1 MNKKNNQNVE
11 RDKIPTSVEE
21 TIPIQRIFEDGI
33 FLVGRNLWAKTYRF
47 TDINYEVASKADKEK
62 MVLAYCEILNM
73 FEPEATTK
81 ITINNSHIPH
91 SEFEAKNMLPLMRDG
106 LDSYR
111 HEYNTILDKNLNLTS
126 AVKQDKYITVTIQK
140 PSVEEA
146 RSFFTR
152 VGEAFKTAFAKLGSE
167 LIEIT
172 EEEKIR
178 IFFDFFHKGD
188 EDDFHYDRMLY
199 KRRKHS
205 FKLALAPQ
213 AMEFH
218 SDYFKMDGRYGRVLY
233 LKDYANFIKDSF
245 ISELTAIDRNLMLS
259 IDADMIPKDK
269 AVKQGQNRLMSV
281 ETNITNWQKKQNQ
294 NNNFSATVPYEMEL
308 QREESREFLD
318 DLSRR
323 DQRMMPTLITIVH
336 TAESK
341 KQLEADT
348 KSIMQCARRHLCSL
362 AILRWQQLEGLK
374 TCLPYGGTWLN
385 IRRTLTTESL
395 AAMMPFRAQEI
406 SHDKGLYLGNNAIT
420 KKLIMVNRLEL
431 LNGNSFILGVS
442 GSGKSILA
450 KQEIVNIYLSDKDAD
465 IIIID
470 PEREYRKLTEAL
482 NGENIVVSATS
493 ENHINALDVNKEY
506 ADGANPAKMKSDFIL
521 SLCEEIMGGGLGA
534 KEKSI
539 IDRCCGIVYRDYVQ
553 GDYQG
558 RVPTLKYFHKV
569 LLKQPE
575 AEALEIALAIE
586 LFVNGSLNTFA
597 KPTNVNTES
606 RLICYDI
613 HELGRTLRPVGMLV
627 ILDNIFNRITA
638 NKEKGKKTY
647 VFIDEIY
654 LLFLHEYSAEFLFTL
669 WKRVRKYGAFITGI
683 TQNVDDLLQSHTA
696 RTMLANS
703 ELVVMLNQATTDKV
717 ELAELFNMSEEQVK
731 YITNTDAG
739 SGLARI
745 GGTLVPFKNK
755 LPKETKLYKLMTTKF
770 GE

>member
-1 MNKKNNQNVE
+1 MKKNKYQE
-11 RDKIPTSVEE
+11 IEKDKIPTSVDD
-21 TIPIQRIFEDGI
+21 TIPIERIFEDGV
-33 FLVGRNLWAKTYRF
+33 FLVGKNLWAKTYRF

-62 MVLAYCEILNM
+62 MFLAYCEILNM

-81 ITINNSHIPH
+81 ITINNRHIPH
-91 SEFEAKNMLPLMRDG
+91 SEFEAKNMLPLIGDE
-106 LDSYR
+106 LDCYR
-111 HEYNTILDKNLNLTS
+111 HEYNMILDKNLNLTS
-126 AVKQDKYITVTIQK
+126 AVKQDKYITVSIHK
-140 PSVEEA
+140 SSIEEA

-152 VGEAFKTAFAKLGSE
+152 VGEAFKSAFAKLGSE
-167 LIEIT
+167 LYELD
-172 EEEKIR
+172 EQEKIR
-178 IFFDFFHKGD
+178 IFFDFFHIGD

-199 KRRKHS
+199 KRRKHT
-205 FKLALAPQ
+205 FKLALAPHS
-213 AMEFH
+213 MEFH
-218 SDYFKMDGRYGRVLY
+218 SDYFKMDGRYARVLY

-245 ISELTAIDRNLMLS
+245 ISELTAIDRNMMVS

-269 AVKQGQNRLMSV
+269 AVKQSQDRV
-281 ETNITNWQKKQNQ
+281 FAIETNITNWQKKQNQ

-308 QREESREFLD
+308 QKEESREFLD
-318 DLSRR
+318 DLTRR

-362 AILRWQQLEGLK
+362 TILRWQQLEGLK
-374 TCLPYGGTWLN
+374 TCLPYGGTKLN

-431 LNGNSFILGVS
+431 LNGNSFIMGVS
-442 GSGKSILA
+442 GAGKSILA
-450 KQEIVNIYLSDKDAD
+450 KQEIVNLYLSDKDAD

-470 PEREYRKLTEAL
+470 PEREYRKLVEAL
-482 NGENIVVSATS
+482 NGENVVVSATS
-493 ENHINALDVNKEY
+493 PNHINALDVNKEY
-506 ADGANPAKMKSDFIL
+506 ADGTNPVEMKSEFIL

-539 IDRCCGIVYRDYVQ
+539 IDRCCAIVYRDYVQ

-558 RVPTLKYFHKV
+558 RAPTLRYFYSV

-575 AEALEIALAIE
+575 PEAAEIALAIE
-586 LFVNGSLNTFA
+586 LFVQGSLNTFA
-597 KPTNVNTES
+597 KPTNVNTQS

-613 HELGRTLRPVGMLV
+613 HELGKTLMPVGMLV
-627 ILDNIFNRITA
+627 ILDSIFNRITS

-647 VFIDEIY
+647 IFIDEIY

-703 ELVVMLNQATTDKV
+703 ELVIMLNQATTDRV
-717 ELAELFNMSEEQVK
+717 ELADLFCMSEEQVK
-731 YITNTDAG
+731 FIKNTEAG
-739 SGLARI
+739 CGLAKI
-745 GGTLVPFKNK
+745 GGSLVPFQNK
-755 LPKETKLYKLMTTKF
+755 LPKETKLYKMMTTKF

>member
-1 MNKKNNQNVE
+1 MKKNKYQE
-11 RDKIPTSVEE
+11 IEKDKIPTSVDD
-21 TIPIQRIFEDGI
+21 TIPIERIFEDGV
-33 FLVGRNLWAKTYRF
+33 FLVGKNLWAKTYRF

-62 MVLAYCEILNM
+62 MFLAYCEILNM

-81 ITINNSHIPH
+81 ITINNRHIPH
-91 SEFEAKNMLPLMRDG
+91 SEFEAKNMIPLMGDE
-106 LDSYR
+106 LDCYR
-111 HEYNTILDKNLNLTS
+111 HEYNMILDKNLNLTS
-126 AVKQDKYITVTIQK
+126 AVKQDKYITVSIHK
-140 PSVEEA
+140 SSIEEA

-167 LIEIT
+167 LYELD
-172 EEEKIR
+172 EQEKIR
-178 IFFDFFHKGD
+178 IFFDFFHIGD

-199 KRRKHS
+199 KRRKHT

-213 AMEFH
+213 SMEFH
-218 SDYFKMDGRYGRVLY
+218 SDYFKMDGRYARVLY

-245 ISELTAIDRNLMLS
+245 ISELTAIDRNMMVS

-269 AVKQGQNRLMSV
+269 AVKQSQDRV
-281 ETNITNWQKKQNQ
+281 FAIETNITNWQKKQNQ

-308 QREESREFLD
+308 QKEESREFLD
-318 DLSRR
+318 DLTRR

-362 AILRWQQLEGLK
+362 TILRWRQLEGLK
-374 TCLPYGGTWLN
+374 TCLPYGGTKLS

-406 SHDKGLYLGNNAIT
+406 SHEKGLYLGNNAIT

-431 LNGNSFILGVS
+431 LNGNSFIMGVS
-442 GSGKSILA
+442 GAGKSILA
-450 KQEIVNIYLSDKDAD
+450 KQEIVNLYLSDKDAD

-470 PEREYRKLTEAL
+470 PEREYRKLVEAL
-482 NGENIVVSATS
+482 NGENVVVSATS
-493 ENHINALDVNKEY
+493 PNHINALDVNKEY
-506 ADGANPAKMKSDFIL
+506 ADGTNPVEMKSEFIL

-539 IDRCCGIVYRDYVQ
+539 IDRCCAIVYRDYVQ

-558 RVPTLKYFHKV
+558 RAPTLRYFYSV

-575 AEALEIALAIE
+575 PEAADIALAIE
-586 LFVNGSLNTFA
+586 LFVQGSLNTFA
-597 KPTNVNTES
+597 KPTNVNTQS

-613 HELGRTLRPVGMLV
+613 HELGKTLMPVGMLV
-627 ILDNIFNRITA
+627 ILDSIFNRITS

-647 VFIDEIY
+647 IFIDEIY

-703 ELVVMLNQATTDKV
+703 ELVIMLNQATTDRV
-717 ELAELFNMSEEQVK
+717 ELADLFCMSEEQVK
-731 YITNTDAG
+731 FIKNTEAG
-739 SGLARI
+739 CGLAKI
-745 GGTLVPFKNK
+745 GASLVPFQNK
-755 LPKETKLYKLMTTKF
+755 LPKETKLYKMMTTKF

>member
-1 MNKKNNQNVE
+1 MKKNKYQEIE
-11 RDKIPTSVEE
+11 RDKIPTNVDD
-21 TIPIQRIFEDGI
+21 TIPIERIFEDGV
-33 FLVGRNLWAKTYRF
+33 FLVGKNLWAKTYRF

-62 MVLAYCEILNM
+62 MFLAYCEILNM

-81 ITINNSHIPH
+81 ITINNRHIPH
-91 SEFEAKNMLPLMRDG
+91 SEFESKNMIPLMGDE
-106 LDSYR
+106 LDCYR
-111 HEYNTILDKNLNLTS
+111 HEYNMILDKNLNLTS
-126 AVKQDKYITVTIQK
+126 AVKQDKYITVSIHK
-140 PSVEEA
+140 SSIEEA

-152 VGEAFKTAFAKLGSE
+152 VGEAFKSAFAKLGSE
-167 LIEIT
+167 LYEFD
-172 EEEKIR
+172 EQEKIR
-178 IFFDFFHKGD
+178 IFFDFFHIGD

-199 KRRKHS
+199 KRRKHT

-213 AMEFH
+213 SMEFH
-218 SDYFKMDGRYGRVLY
+218 SDYFKMDGRYARVLY

-245 ISELTAIDRNLMLS
+245 ISELTAIDRNMMVS

-269 AVKQGQNRLMSV
+269 AVKQSQDRV
-281 ETNITNWQKKQNQ
+281 FAIETNITNWQKKQNQ

-308 QREESREFLD
+308 QKEESREFLD
-318 DLSRR
+318 DLTRR

-362 AILRWQQLEGLK
+362 TILRWQQLEGLK
-374 TCLPYGGTWLN
+374 TCLPYGGTKLS

-431 LNGNSFILGVS
+431 LNGNSFIMGVS
-442 GSGKSILA
+442 GAGKSILA
-450 KQEIVNIYLSDKDAD
+450 KQEIVNLYLSDKDAD

-470 PEREYRKLTEAL
+470 PEREYRKLVEAL
-482 NGENIVVSATS
+482 NGENVVVSATS
-493 ENHINALDVNKEY
+493 PNHINALDVNKEY
-506 ADGANPAKMKSDFIL
+506 ADGTNPVEMKSEFIL

-539 IDRCCGIVYRDYVQ
+539 IDRCCAIVYRDYVQ

-558 RVPTLKYFHKV
+558 RAPTLRYFYSV

-575 AEALEIALAIE
+575 PEAAEIALAIE
-586 LFVNGSLNTFA
+586 LFVQGSLNTFA
-597 KPTNVNTES
+597 KPTNVNTQS

-613 HELGRTLRPVGMLV
+613 HELGKTLMPVGMLV
-627 ILDNIFNRITA
+627 ILDSIFNRITS

-647 VFIDEIY
+647 IFIDEIY

-703 ELVVMLNQATTDKV
+703 ELVIMLNQATTDRV
-717 ELAELFNMSEEQVK
+717 ELADLFCMSEEQVK
-731 YITNTDAG
+731 FIKNTEAG
-739 SGLARI
+739 CGLAKI
-745 GGTLVPFKNK
+745 GGSLVPFQNK
-755 LPKETKLYKLMTTKF
+755 LPKETKLYKMMTTKF

>member
-1 MNKKNNQNVE
+1 MKKNKYQE
-11 RDKIPTSVEE
+11 IEKDKIPTSVDD
-21 TIPIQRIFEDGI
+21 TIPIERIFEDGV
-33 FLVGRNLWAKTYRF
+33 FLVGKNLWAKTYRF

-62 MVLAYCEILNM
+62 MFLAYCEILNM

-81 ITINNSHIPH
+81 ITINNRHIPH
-91 SEFEAKNMLPLMRDG
+91 SEFEAKNMIPLMGDE
-106 LDSYR
+106 LDCYR
-111 HEYNTILDKNLNLTS
+111 HEYNMILDKNLNLTS
-126 AVKQDKYITVTIQK
+126 AVKQDKYITVSIHK
-140 PSVEEA
+140 SSIEEA

-167 LIEIT
+167 LYELD
-172 EEEKIR
+172 EQEKIR
-178 IFFDFFHKGD
+178 IFFDFFHIGD

-199 KRRKHS
+199 KRRKHT

-213 AMEFH
+213 SMEFH
-218 SDYFKMDGRYGRVLY
+218 SDYFKMDGRYARVLY

-245 ISELTAIDRNLMLS
+245 ISELTAIDRNMMVS

-269 AVKQGQNRLMSV
+269 AVKQSQDRV
-281 ETNITNWQKKQNQ
+281 FAIETNITNWQKKQNQ

-308 QREESREFLD
+308 QKEESREFLD
-318 DLSRR
+318 DLTRR

-362 AILRWQQLEGLK
+362 TILRWQQLEGLK
-374 TCLPYGGTWLN
+374 TCLPYGGTKLS

-431 LNGNSFILGVS
+431 LNGNSFIMGVS
-442 GSGKSILA
+442 GAGKSILA
-450 KQEIVNIYLSDKDAD
+450 KQEIVNLYLSDKDAD

-470 PEREYRKLTEAL
+470 PEREYRKLVEAL
-482 NGENIVVSATS
+482 NGENVVVSATS
-493 ENHINALDVNKEY
+493 PNHINALDVNKEY
-506 ADGANPAKMKSDFIL
+506 ADGTNPVEMKSEFIL

-539 IDRCCGIVYRDYVQ
+539 IDRCCAIVYRDYVQ

-558 RVPTLKYFHKV
+558 RAPTLRYFYSV

-575 AEALEIALAIE
+575 PEAAEIALAIE
-586 LFVNGSLNTFA
+586 LFVQGSLNTFA
-597 KPTNVNTES
+597 KPTNVNTQS

-613 HELGRTLRPVGMLV
+613 HELGKTLMPVGMLV
-627 ILDNIFNRITA
+627 ILDSIFNRITS

-647 VFIDEIY
+647 IFIDEIY

-703 ELVVMLNQATTDKV
+703 ELVIMLNQATTDRM
-717 ELAELFNMSEEQVK
+717 ELADLFCMSEEQVK
-731 YITNTDAG
+731 FIKNTEAG
-739 SGLARI
+739 CGLAKI
-745 GGTLVPFKNK
+745 GGSLVPFQNK
-755 LPKETKLYKLMTTKF
+755 LPKETKLYTMMTTKF

>member
-1 MNKKNNQNVE
+1 MKKNKYQEIE
-11 RDKIPTSVEE
+11 RDKIPTSVDD
-21 TIPIQRIFEDGI
+21 TIPIERIFEDGV
-33 FLVGRNLWAKTYRF
+33 FLVGKNLWAKTYRF

-62 MVLAYCEILNM
+62 MFLAYCEILNM

-81 ITINNSHIPH
+81 ITINNRHIPH
-91 SEFEAKNMLPLMRDG
+91 SEFEAKNMLPLMGDE
-106 LDSYR
+106 LDCYR
-111 HEYNTILDKNLNLTS
+111 HEYNMILDKNLNLTS
-126 AVKQDKYITVTIQK
+126 AVKQDKYITVSIHK
-140 PSVEEA
+140 SSIEEA

-152 VGEAFKTAFAKLGSE
+152 VGEAFKSAFAKLASE
-167 LIEIT
+167 LYELD
-172 EEEKIR
+172 EQEKIR
-178 IFFDFFHKGD
+178 IFFDFFHIGD

-199 KRRKHS
+199 KRRKHT

-213 AMEFH
+213 SMEFH
-218 SDYFKMDGRYGRVLY
+218 SDYFKMDGRYARVLY

-245 ISELTAIDRNLMLS
+245 ISELTAIDRNMMVS

-269 AVKQGQNRLMSV
+269 AVKQSQDRV
-281 ETNITNWQKKQNQ
+281 FAIETNITNWQKKQNQ

-308 QREESREFLD
+308 QKEESREFLD
-318 DLSRR
+318 DLTRR

-362 AILRWQQLEGLK
+362 TILRWQQLEGLK
-374 TCLPYGGTWLN
+374 TCLPYGGTKLS

-431 LNGNSFILGVS
+431 LNGNSFIMGVS
-442 GSGKSILA
+442 GAGKSILA
-450 KQEIVNIYLSDKDAD
+450 KQEIVNLYLSDKDAD

-470 PEREYRKLTEAL
+470 PEREYRKLVEAL
-482 NGENIVVSATS
+482 NGENVVVSATS
-493 ENHINALDVNKEY
+493 PNHINALDVNKEY
-506 ADGANPAKMKSDFIL
+506 ADGTNPVEMKSEFIL

-539 IDRCCGIVYRDYVQ
+539 IDRCCAIVYRDYVQ

-558 RVPTLKYFHKV
+558 RAPTLRYFYSV

-575 AEALEIALAIE
+575 PEAAEIALAIE
-586 LFVNGSLNTFA
+586 LFVQGSLNTFA
-597 KPTNVNTES
+597 KPTNVNTQS

-613 HELGRTLRPVGMLV
+613 HELGKTLMPVGMLV
-627 ILDNIFNRITA
+627 ILDSIFNRITS

-647 VFIDEIY
+647 IFIDEIY

-703 ELVVMLNQATTDKV
+703 ELVIMLNQATTDRM
-717 ELAELFNMSEEQVK
+717 ELADLFCMSEEQVK
-731 YITNTDAG
+731 FIKNTEAG
-739 SGLARI
+739 CGLAKI
-745 GGTLVPFKNK
+745 GGSLVPFQNK
-755 LPKETKLYKLMTTKF
+755 LPKETKLYKMMTTKF

>member
-1 MNKKNNQNVE
+1 MKKNKYQE
-11 RDKIPTSVEE
+11 IEKDKIPTSVDD
-21 TIPIQRIFEDGI
+21 TIPIERIFEDGV
-33 FLVGRNLWAKTYRF
+33 FLVGKNLWAKTYRF

-62 MVLAYCEILNM
+62 MFLAYCEILNM

-81 ITINNSHIPH
+81 ITINNRHIPH
-91 SEFEAKNMLPLMRDG
+91 SEFEAKNMIPLMGDE
-106 LDSYR
+106 LDCYR
-111 HEYNTILDKNLNLTS
+111 HEYNMILDKNLNLTS
-126 AVKQDKYITVTIQK
+126 AVKQDKYITVSIHK
-140 PSVEEA
+140 SSIEEA

-152 VGEAFKTAFAKLGSE
+152 VGEAFKSAFAKLGSE
-167 LIEIT
+167 LYELD
-172 EEEKIR
+172 EQEKIR
-178 IFFDFFHKGD
+178 IFFDFFHIGD

-199 KRRKHS
+199 KRRKHT

-213 AMEFH
+213 SMEFH
-218 SDYFKMDGRYGRVLY
+218 SDYFKMDGRYARVLY

-245 ISELTAIDRNLMLS
+245 ISELTAIDRNMMVS

-269 AVKQGQNRLMSV
+269 AVKQSQDRV
-281 ETNITNWQKKQNQ
+281 FAIETNITNWQKKQNQ

-308 QREESREFLD
+308 QKEESREFLD
-318 DLSRR
+318 DLTRR

-362 AILRWQQLEGLK
+362 TILRWQQLEGLK
-374 TCLPYGGTWLN
+374 TCLPYGGTKLS

-431 LNGNSFILGVS
+431 LNGNSFIMGVS
-442 GSGKSILA
+442 GAGKSILA
-450 KQEIVNIYLSDKDAD
+450 KQEIVNLYLSDKDAD

-470 PEREYRKLTEAL
+470 PEREYRKLVEAL
-482 NGENIVVSATS
+482 NGENVVVSATS
-493 ENHINALDVNKEY
+493 QNHINALDVNKEY
-506 ADGANPAKMKSDFIL
+506 ADGTNPVEIKSEFIL
-521 SLCEEIMGGGLGA
+521 SLCEEIMGGGLGP

-539 IDRCCGIVYRDYVQ
+539 IDRCCAIVYRDYVQ

-558 RVPTLKYFHKV
+558 RAPTLRYFYSV

-575 AEALEIALAIE
+575 PEAADIALAIE
-586 LFVNGSLNTFA
+586 LFVQGSLNTFA
-597 KPTNVNTES
+597 KPTNVNTQS

-613 HELGRTLRPVGMLV
+613 HELGKTLMPVGMLV
-627 ILDNIFNRITA
+627 ILDSIFNRITS

-647 VFIDEIY
+647 IFIDEIY

-703 ELVVMLNQATTDKV
+703 ELVIMLNQATTDRM
-717 ELAELFNMSEEQVK
+717 ELADLFCMSEEQVK
-731 YITNTDAG
+731 FIKNTEAG
-739 SGLARI
+739 CGLAKI
-745 GGTLVPFKNK
+745 GGSLVPFQNK
-755 LPKETKLYKLMTTKF
+755 LPKETKLYKMMTTKF

>member
-1 MNKKNNQNVE
+1 MKKNKYQEIE
-11 RDKIPTSVEE
+11 RDKIPTSVDD
-21 TIPIQRIFEDGI
+21 TIPIERIFEDGV
-33 FLVGRNLWAKTYRF
+33 FLVGKNLWAKTYRF

-62 MVLAYCEILNM
+62 MFLAYCEILNM

-81 ITINNSHIPH
+81 ITINNRHIPH
-91 SEFEAKNMLPLMRDG
+91 SEFEAKNMIPLMGDE
-106 LDSYR
+106 LDCYR
-111 HEYNTILDKNLNLTS
+111 HEYNMILDKNLNLTS
-126 AVKQDKYITVTIQK
+126 AVKQDKYITVSIHK
-140 PSVEEA
+140 SSIEEA

-152 VGEAFKTAFAKLGSE
+152 VGEAFKSAFAKLGSE
-167 LIEIT
+167 LYELD
-172 EEEKIR
+172 EQEKIR
-178 IFFDFFHKGD
+178 IFFDFFHIGD

-199 KRRKHS
+199 KRRKHT

-213 AMEFH
+213 SMEFH
-218 SDYFKMDGRYGRVLY
+218 SDYFKMDGRYARVLY

-245 ISELTAIDRNLMLS
+245 ISELTAIDRNMMVS

-269 AVKQGQNRLMSV
+269 AVKQSQDRV
-281 ETNITNWQKKQNQ
+281 FAIETNITNWQKKQNQ

-308 QREESREFLD
+308 QKEESREFLD
-318 DLSRR
+318 DLTRR

-362 AILRWQQLEGLK
+362 TILRWQQLEGLK
-374 TCLPYGGTWLN
+374 TCLPYGGTKLS

-431 LNGNSFILGVS
+431 LNGNYFIMGVS
-442 GSGKSILA
+442 GAGKSILA
-450 KQEIVNIYLSDKDAD
+450 KQEIVNLYLSDKDAD

-470 PEREYRKLTEAL
+470 TEREYRKLVEAL
-482 NGENIVVSATS
+482 NGENVVVSATS
-493 ENHINALDVNKEY
+493 PNHINALDVNKEY
-506 ADGANPAKMKSDFIL
+506 ADGTNPVEMKSEFIL

-539 IDRCCGIVYRDYVQ
+539 IDRCCAIVYRDYVQ

-558 RVPTLKYFHKV
+558 RAPTLRYFYSV

-575 AEALEIALAIE
+575 PEAAEIALAIE
-586 LFVNGSLNTFA
+586 LFVQGSLNTFA
-597 KPTNVNTES
+597 KPTNVNTQS

-613 HELGRTLRPVGMLV
+613 HELGKTLMPVGMLV
-627 ILDNIFNRITA
+627 ILDSIFNRITS

-647 VFIDEIY
+647 IFIDEIY

-703 ELVVMLNQATTDKV
+703 ELVIMLNQATTDRM
-717 ELAELFNMSEEQVK
+717 ELADLFCMSEEQVK
-731 YITNTDAG
+731 FIKNTEAG
-739 SGLARI
+739 CGLAKI
-745 GGTLVPFKNK
+745 GGSLVPFQNK
-755 LPKETKLYKLMTTKF
+755 LPKETKLYKMMTTKF

>member
-1 MNKKNNQNVE
+1 MKKNKYQE
-11 RDKIPTSVEE
+11 IEKDKIPTSVDD
-21 TIPIQRIFEDGI
+21 TIPIERIFEDGV
-33 FLVGRNLWAKTYRF
+33 FLVGKNLWAKTYRF

-62 MVLAYCEILNM
+62 MFLAYCEILNM

-81 ITINNSHIPH
+81 ITINNRHIPH
-91 SEFEAKNMLPLMRDG
+91 SEFEAKNMIPLMGDE
-106 LDSYR
+106 LDCYR
-111 HEYNTILDKNLNLTS
+111 HEYNMILDKNLNLTS
-126 AVKQDKYITVTIQK
+126 AVKQDKYITVSIHK
-140 PSVEEA
+140 SSIEEA

-152 VGEAFKTAFAKLGSE
+152 VGEAFKSAFAKLGSE
-167 LIEIT
+167 LYELD
-172 EEEKIR
+172 EKEKIR
-178 IFFDFFHKGD
+178 IFFDFFHIGD

-199 KRRKHS
+199 KRRKHT

-213 AMEFH
+213 SMEFH
-218 SDYFKMDGRYGRVLY
+218 SDYFKMDGRYARVLY

-245 ISELTAIDRNLMLS
+245 ISELTAIDRNMMVS

-269 AVKQGQNRLMSV
+269 AVKQSQDRV
-281 ETNITNWQKKQNQ
+281 FAIETNITNWQKKQNQ

-308 QREESREFLD
+308 QKEESREFLD
-318 DLSRR
+318 DLTRR

-362 AILRWQQLEGLK
+362 TILRWQQLEGLK
-374 TCLPYGGTWLN
+374 TCLPYGGTKLS

-431 LNGNSFILGVS
+431 LNGNSFIMGVS
-442 GSGKSILA
+442 GAGKSILA
-450 KQEIVNIYLSDKDAD
+450 KQEIVNLYLSDKDAD

-470 PEREYRKLTEAL
+470 PEREYRKLVEAL
-482 NGENIVVSATS
+482 NGENVVVSATS
-493 ENHINALDVNKEY
+493 QNHINALDVNKEY
-506 ADGANPAKMKSDFIL
+506 ADGTNPVEMKSEFIL

-539 IDRCCGIVYRDYVQ
+539 IDRCCAIVYRDYVQ

-558 RVPTLKYFHKV
+558 RAPTLRYFYSV

-575 AEALEIALAIE
+575 PEAAEIALAIE
-586 LFVNGSLNTFA
+586 LFVQGSLNTFA
-597 KPTNVNTES
+597 KPTNVNTQS

-613 HELGRTLRPVGMLV
+613 HELGKTLMPVGMLV
-627 ILDNIFNRITA
+627 ILDSIFNRITS

-647 VFIDEIY
+647 IFIDEIY

-703 ELVVMLNQATTDKV
+703 ELVIMLNQATTDRV
-717 ELAELFNMSEEQVK
+717 ELADLFCMSEEQVK
-731 YITNTDAG
+731 FIKNTEAG
-739 SGLARI
+739 CGLAKI
-745 GGTLVPFKNK
+745 GGSLVPFQNK
-755 LPKETKLYKLMTTKF
+755 LPKETKLYKMMTTKF

>member
-1 MNKKNNQNVE
+1 MKKKKYQE
-11 RDKIPTSVEE
+11 IEKDKIPTSVDD
-21 TIPIQRIFEDGI
+21 TIPIERIFEDGV
-33 FLVGRNLWAKTYRF
+33 FLVGKNLWAKTYRF

-62 MVLAYCEILNM
+62 MFLAYCEILNM

-81 ITINNSHIPH
+81 ITINNRHIPH
-91 SEFEAKNMLPLMRDG
+91 SEFEAKNMLPLIGDE
-106 LDSYR
+106 LDCYR
-111 HEYNTILDKNLNLTS
+111 HEYNMILEKNLNLTS
-126 AVKQDKYITVTIQK
+126 AVKQDKYITVSIHK
-140 PSVEEA
+140 SSIEEA

-152 VGEAFKTAFAKLGSE
+152 VGEAFKSAFAKLGSE
-167 LIEIT
+167 LYELD
-172 EEEKIR
+172 EQEKIR
-178 IFFDFFHKGD
+178 IFFDFFHIGD

-199 KRRKHS
+199 KRRKHT

-213 AMEFH
+213 SMEFH
-218 SDYFKMDGRYGRVLY
+218 SDYFKMDGRYARVLY

-245 ISELTAIDRNLMLS
+245 ISELTAIDRNMMVS
-259 IDADMIPKDK
+259 IDSDMIPKDK
-269 AVKQGQNRLMSV
+269 AVKQSQDRV
-281 ETNITNWQKKQNQ
+281 FAIETNITNWQKKQNQ

-308 QREESREFLD
+308 QKEESREFLD
-318 DLSRR
+318 DLTRR

-362 AILRWQQLEGLK
+362 TILRWQQLEGLK
-374 TCLPYGGTWLN
+374 TCLPYGGTKLS

-431 LNGNSFILGVS
+431 LNGNSFIMGVS
-442 GSGKSILA
+442 GAGKSILA
-450 KQEIVNIYLSDKDAD
+450 KQEIVNLYLSDKDAD

-470 PEREYRKLTEAL
+470 PEREYRKLVEAL
-482 NGENIVVSATS
+482 NGENVVVSATS
-493 ENHINALDVNKEY
+493 PNHINALDVNKEY
-506 ADGANPAKMKSDFIL
+506 ADGTNPVEMKSEFVL

-539 IDRCCGIVYRDYVQ
+539 IDRCCAIVYRDYVQ

-558 RVPTLKYFHKV
+558 RAPTLRYFYSV

-575 AEALEIALAIE
+575 PEAAEIALAIE
-586 LFVNGSLNTFA
+586 LFVQGSLNTFA
-597 KPTNVNTES
+597 KPTNVNTQS

-613 HELGRTLRPVGMLV
+613 HELGKTLMPVGMLV
-627 ILDNIFNRITA
+627 ILDSIFNRITS

-647 VFIDEIY
+647 IFIDEIY

-703 ELVVMLNQATTDKV
+703 ELVIMLNQATTDRV
-717 ELAELFNMSEEQVK
+717 ELADLFCMSEEQVK
-731 YITNTDAG
+731 FIKNTEAG
-739 SGLARI
+739 CGLAKI
-745 GGTLVPFKNK
+745 GGSLVPFQNK
-755 LPKETKLYKLMTTKF
+755 LPKETKLYKMMTTKF

>member
-1 MNKKNNQNVE
+1 MKKNKYQEIE
-11 RDKIPTSVEE
+11 RDKIPTSVDD
-21 TIPIQRIFEDGI
+21 TIPIERIFEDGV
-33 FLVGRNLWAKTYRF
+33 FLVGKNLWAKTYRF

-62 MVLAYCEILNM
+62 MFLAYCEILNM

-81 ITINNSHIPH
+81 ITINNRHIPH
-91 SEFEAKNMLPLMRDG
+91 SEFEAKNMLPLIGDE
-106 LDSYR
+106 LDCYR
-111 HEYNTILDKNLNLTS
+111 HEYNMILDKNLNLTS
-126 AVKQDKYITVTIQK
+126 AVKQDKYITVSIHK
-140 PSVEEA
+140 SSIEEA

-152 VGEAFKTAFAKLGSE
+152 VGEAFKSAFAKLGSE
-167 LIEIT
+167 LYELD
-172 EEEKIR
+172 EQEKIR
-178 IFFDFFHKGD
+178 IFFDFFHIGD

-199 KRRKHS
+199 KRRKHT

-213 AMEFH
+213 SMEFH
-218 SDYFKMDGRYGRVLY
+218 SDYFKMDGRYARVLY

-245 ISELTAIDRNLMLS
+245 ISELTAIDRNMMVS

-269 AVKQGQNRLMSV
+269 AVKQSQDRV
-281 ETNITNWQKKQNQ
+281 FAIETNITNWQKKQNQ

-308 QREESREFLD
+308 QKEESREFLD
-318 DLSRR
+318 DLTRR

-362 AILRWQQLEGLK
+362 TILRWQQLEGLK
-374 TCLPYGGTWLN
+374 TCLPYGGTKLS

-431 LNGNSFILGVS
+431 LNGNSFIMGVS
-442 GSGKSILA
+442 GAGKSILA
-450 KQEIVNIYLSDKDAD
+450 KQEIVNLYLSDKDAD

-470 PEREYRKLTEAL
+470 PEREYRKLVESL
-482 NGENIVVSATS
+482 NGENVVVSATS
-493 ENHINALDVNKEY
+493 QNHINALDVNKEY
-506 ADGANPAKMKSDFIL
+506 ADGTNPVEMKSEFIL

-539 IDRCCGIVYRDYVQ
+539 IDRCCAIVYRDYVQ

-558 RVPTLKYFHKV
+558 RAPTLRYFYSV

-575 AEALEIALAIE
+575 PEAAEIALAIE
-586 LFVNGSLNTFA
+586 LFVQGSLNTFA
-597 KPTNVNTES
+597 KPTNVNTQS

-613 HELGRTLRPVGMLV
+613 HELGKTLMPVGMLV
-627 ILDNIFNRITA
+627 ILDSIFNCITS

-647 VFIDEIY
+647 IFIDEIY

-703 ELVVMLNQATTDKV
+703 ELVIMLNQATTDRM
-717 ELAELFNMSEEQVK
+717 ELADLFCMSEEQVK
-731 YITNTDAG
+731 FIKNTEAG
-739 SGLARI
+739 CGLAKI
-745 GGTLVPFKNK
+745 GGSLVPFQNK
-755 LPKETKLYKLMTTKF
+755 LPKETKLYKMMTTKF

>member
-1 MNKKNNQNVE
+1 MKKKKYQE
-11 RDKIPTSVEE
+11 IEKDKIPTSVDD
-21 TIPIQRIFEDGI
+21 TIPIERIFEDGV
-33 FLVGRNLWAKTYRF
+33 FLVGKNLWAKTYRF

-62 MVLAYCEILNM
+62 MFLAYCEILNM

-81 ITINNSHIPH
+81 ITINNRHIPH
-91 SEFEAKNMLPLMRDG
+91 SEFEAKNMLPLIGDE
-106 LDSYR
+106 LDCYR
-111 HEYNTILDKNLNLTS
+111 HEYNMILDKNLNLTS
-126 AVKQDKYITVTIQK
+126 AVKQDKYITVSIHK
-140 PSVEEA
+140 SSIEEA

-152 VGEAFKTAFAKLGSE
+152 VGEAFKSAFAKLGSE
-167 LIEIT
+167 LYELD
-172 EEEKIR
+172 EQEKIR
-178 IFFDFFHKGD
+178 IFFDFFHIGD

-199 KRRKHS
+199 KRRKHT

-213 AMEFH
+213 SMEFH
-218 SDYFKMDGRYGRVLY
+218 SDYFKMDGRYARVLY

-245 ISELTAIDRNLMLS
+245 ISELTAIDRNMMVS
-259 IDADMIPKDK
+259 IDSDMIPKDK
-269 AVKQGQNRLMSV
+269 AVKQSQDRV
-281 ETNITNWQKKQNQ
+281 FAIETNITNWQKKQNQ

-308 QREESREFLD
+308 QKEESREFLD
-318 DLSRR
+318 DLTRR

-362 AILRWQQLEGLK
+362 TILRWQQLEGLK
-374 TCLPYGGTWLN
+374 TCLPYGGTKLS

-431 LNGNSFILGVS
+431 LNGNSFIMGVS
-442 GSGKSILA
+442 GAGKSILA
-450 KQEIVNIYLSDKDAD
+450 KQEIVNLYLSDKDAD

-470 PEREYRKLTEAL
+470 PEREYRKLVEAL
-482 NGENIVVSATS
+482 NGENVVVSATS
-493 ENHINALDVNKEY
+493 PNHINALDVNKEY
-506 ADGANPAKMKSDFIL
+506 ADGTNPVEMKSEFVL

-539 IDRCCGIVYRDYVQ
+539 IDRCCAIVYRDYVQ

-558 RVPTLKYFHKV
+558 RAPTLRYFYSV

-575 AEALEIALAIE
+575 PEAAEIALAIE
-586 LFVNGSLNTFA
+586 LFVQGSLNTFA
-597 KPTNVNTES
+597 KPTNVNTQS

-613 HELGRTLRPVGMLV
+613 HELGKTLMPVGMLV
-627 ILDNIFNRITA
+627 ILDSIFNRITS

-647 VFIDEIY
+647 IFIDEIY

-703 ELVVMLNQATTDKV
+703 ELVIMLNQATTDRV
-717 ELAELFNMSEEQVK
+717 ELADLFCMSEEQVK
-731 YITNTDAG
+731 FIKNTEAG
-739 SGLARI
+739 CGLAKI
-745 GGTLVPFKNK
+745 GGSLVPFQNK
-755 LPKETKLYKLMTTKF
+755 LPKETKLYKMMTTKF